1 MSCFNFIKSEVSSGN
16 NSISMKG
23 KENERITS
31 DRIKFVDNVDVDD
44 NKLQKLI
51 DELCLNIS
59 LLFYLK
65 EEFNFIKKGNNQYL
79 YCNQDVEELFL
90 NRNPLFNKSKNNNNN
105 VDLNNNAKNS
115 SSYLEI
121 INRILSNL
129 KSLYEQLEINLEI
142 DKILGNDIINQ
153 YKDKDIISN
162 NKNNNE
168 VKFPNNNLFSLSA
181 MLQIKDLINNLTE
194 DLNLKCLNGKYL

>member
-16 NSISMKG
+16 NSIRMKG

>member
-1 MSCFNFIKSEVSSGN
+1 MSCFNFIKSEVSSEN

-31 DRIKFVDNVDVDD
+31 DRIKIVENVDVDD

-105 VDLNNNAKNS
+105 VDENNNSKNS
-115 SSYLEI
+115 NSYLEI
-121 INRILSNL
+121 INRILTNL

-162 NKNNNE
+162 NKNNKE
-168 VKFPNNNLFSLSA
+168 VIFPNNNLFSLSV